1 MVRRAKAR
9 EKPASV
15 DSNVKNPRSWVV
27 REKADGEGFIT
38 LVIHYGG
45 SFVSKPIANYI
56 GGSLLVLDYVRLGRD
71 TTCSNLN
78 NWTGG
83 LGIIGERRYYAI
95 LRNGFKYL
103 SEDIAFTMECFRCEE
118 FGKIDVYIEGSLD
131 RADGGDEGREQE
143 GGRDDM
149 QVGAE
154 GREQEGGRDDMQV
167 WAEGR
172 EHEGGRDD
180 MQVWAEGREQGVE
193 QMVEEDDIE
202 DDDKLYETYVDQEIM
217 EKGDES
223 SGDESSGDSDV
234 ACDGDRLDEMRISD
248 NDEHDSPIVFNPDII
263 FNPSFELGMIF
274 GSKDEFRKVV
284 QSHAIQSR
292 RTLHFPKN
300 DKIRIYAR
308 CRGDGCDWGIN
319 LVKIKDQATFHIRLY
334 NLSHKCPPIFKVKNV
349 KSSWLGEK
357 FTPDFQNEPKRKVD
371 GWRKRIM
378 KELNVNSSRQQA
390 YRAKIKALEIIVG
403 KPDEQYSKLWD
414 YAQELRT
421 SNPKSTI
428 VLDNDDEGIFRG
440 MYVCFQAV
448 RIGFNS
454 GCRPFIGVDGCWL
467 KGPHGGILLSAVGV
481 DPGNSIFPLA
491 YAVVSKENK
500 DTWGWF
506 LRLLKSDLN
515 IGRPSAYTIMSD
527 KQKGLIIAVNEVFPG
542 AEHRFCVR
550 HLHNNFQ
557 KTGFRGLA
565 FKNLLWKAARATTVG
580 KFNLAMEEMREMDS
594 SAANWFSNKPPNEWS
609 KSHFSEHS
617 KSDMLLNNVC
627 ECFNA
632 AILDARDKPV
642 ITMFEWLRQWLM
654 TRLQIEC
661 FDGSQF
667 AIDLE
672 GRKCSCRSWGL
683 SGIPCKH
690 AISAIVDMGLDPE
703 DFVHTCYSLDTY
715 KRVYEHPI
723 LPISGQLE
731 WAKTLYIPPM
741 PPSFLRKIGRP
752 ATARRVEPEEKSRK
766 KDKVDKLR
774 RRGAPKLSCTKCG
787 RVGHNTSTCKEEAGQ
802 TSQPINVQEPAPE
815 GMADYIPEPLNV
827 GGEQSEV
834 NDVSEISPESI
845 LNNMPKKVG
854 VKRGRPPKKKNT
866 TERTTASHQ
875 EEMRVET
882 EDDQAF
888 EELLTEALIS
898 TEALLSQSNSASQ
911 FQNLG
916 MPSVPTTVGPTPFQ
930 QLHNLDSTP
939 RMLSGPNIRAPPP
952 FVNGGMRPQF
962 STQSHYESRNKRIIV
977 DGGTK
982 YLDLSQESLQ

>member
-27 REKADGEGFIT
+27 REKGSEHYPPPLYSDGE
-38 LVIHYGG
+38 
-45 SFVSKPIANYI
+45 
-56 GGSLLVLDYVRLGRD
+56 
-71 TTCSNLN
+71 
-78 NWTGG
+78 
-83 LGIIGERRYYAI
+83 
-95 LRNGFKYL
+95 
-103 SEDIAFTMECFRCEE
+103 
-118 FGKIDVYIEGSLD
+118 
-131 RADGGDEGREQE
+131 DGGD
-143 GGRDDM
+143 
-149 QVGAE
+149 E

-172 EHEGGRDD
+172 EQGDEGREQEGGRDD
-180 MQVWAEGREQGVE
+180 MQVWAEGREQGGGADGMQVGDE
-193 QMVEEDDIE
+193 GSGEDMQVGDEGDLEESDYQVEEDDIE
-202 DDDKLYETYVDQEIM
+202 DDDKLYETHVDQEIM

-223 SGDESSGDSDV
+223 SGDSDV
-234 ACDGDRLDEMRISD
+234 AYDGDILDEMRISD

-274 GSKDEFRKVV
+274 GSKDEFRKAV
-284 QSHAIQSR
+284 QSHVIQPR

-334 NLSHKCPPIFKVKNV
+334 NPSHECPPVF
-349 KSSWLGEK
+349 
-357 FTPDFQNEPKRKVD
+357 KVD

-378 KELNVNSSRQQA
+378 KELNVNISRQQA

-428 VLDNDDEGIFRG
+428 V
-440 MYVCFQAV
+440 
-448 RIGFNS
+448 
-454 GCRPFIGVDGCWL
+454 
-467 KGPHGGILLSAVGV
+467 
-481 DPGNSIFPLA
+481 
-491 YAVVSKENK
+491 
-500 DTWGWF
+500 
-506 LRLLKSDLN
+506 
-515 IGRPSAYTIMSD
+515 
-527 KQKGLIIAVNEVFPG
+527 
-542 AEHRFCVR
+542 
-550 HLHNNFQ
+550 
-557 KTGFRGLA
+557 
-565 FKNLLWKAARATTVG
+565 
-580 KFNLAMEEMREMDS
+580 
-594 SAANWFSNKPPNEWS
+594 
-609 KSHFSEHS
+609 EHS
-617 KSDMLLNNVC
+617 KSDMLLNNVF

-654 TRLQIEC
+654 TRL
-661 FDGSQF
+661 
-667 AIDLE
+667 
-672 GRKCSCRSWGL
+672 RVCRDRAAKSW
-683 SGIPCKH
+683 K
-690 AISAIVDMGLDPE
+690 AIVDMGLDPE

-731 WAKTLYIPPM
+731 WVKTLYIPPM

-752 ATARRVEPEEKSRK
+752 ATASRVEPEEKSRK

-787 RVGHNTSTCKEEAGQ
+787 RVGHNTRTCKEEAGH

-834 NDVSEISPESI
+834 NDVSKISPESI
-845 LNNMPKKVG
+845 LN
-854 VKRGRPPKKKNT
+854 
-866 TERTTASHQ
+866 SHQ

-898 TEALLSQSNSASQ
+898 TEALLSQPNSASQ

-930 QLHNLDSTP
+930 QLHNLVSTP

>member
-1 MVRRAKAR
+1 
-9 EKPASV
+9 
-15 DSNVKNPRSWVV
+15 
-27 REKADGEGFIT
+27 
-38 LVIHYGG
+38 
-45 SFVSKPIANYI
+45 
-56 GGSLLVLDYVRLGRD
+56 
-71 TTCSNLN
+71 
-78 NWTGG
+78 
-83 LGIIGERRYYAI
+83 
-95 LRNGFKYL
+95 
-103 SEDIAFTMECFRCEE
+103 
-118 FGKIDVYIEGSLD
+118 
-131 RADGGDEGREQE
+131 
-143 GGRDDM
+143 
-149 QVGAE
+149 
-154 GREQEGGRDDMQV
+154 
-167 WAEGR
+167 
-172 EHEGGRDD
+172 
-180 MQVWAEGREQGVE
+180 
-193 QMVEEDDIE
+193 
-202 DDDKLYETYVDQEIM
+202 
-217 EKGDES
+217 
-223 SGDESSGDSDV
+223 
-234 ACDGDRLDEMRISD
+234 
-248 NDEHDSPIVFNPDII
+248 
-263 FNPSFELGMIF
+263 
-274 GSKDEFRKVV
+274 
-284 QSHAIQSR
+284 
-292 RTLHFPKN
+292 
-300 DKIRIYAR
+300 
-308 CRGDGCDWGIN
+308 
-319 LVKIKDQATFHIRLY
+319 
-334 NLSHKCPPIFKVKNV
+334 
-349 KSSWLGEK
+349 
-357 FTPDFQNEPKRKVD
+357 
-371 GWRKRIM
+371 M
-378 KELNVNSSRQQA
+378 KELNVNISRQRA

-428 VLDNDDEGIFRG
+428 VLDNDDEGIFR
-440 MYVCFQAV
+440 
-448 RIGFNS
+448 
-454 GCRPFIGVDGCWL
+454 
-467 KGPHGGILLSAVGV
+467 
-481 DPGNSIFPLA
+481 
-491 YAVVSKENK
+491 
-500 DTWGWF
+500 
-506 LRLLKSDLN
+506 
-515 IGRPSAYTIMSD
+515 
-527 KQKGLIIAVNEVFPG
+527 
-542 AEHRFCVR
+542 
-550 HLHNNFQ
+550 
-557 KTGFRGLA
+557 
-565 FKNLLWKAARATTVG
+565 
-580 KFNLAMEEMREMDS
+580 
-594 SAANWFSNKPPNEWS
+594 
-609 KSHFSEHS
+609 
-617 KSDMLLNNVC
+617 
-627 ECFNA
+627 

-654 TRLQIEC
+654 TRLQVCRDRAAKSWKGKHPPKIREILYKNMEHIGDCMPIKSSNRYYQIEC

-787 RVGHNTSTCKEEAGQ
+787 RVGHNTRTCKEEAGQ

-845 LNNMPKKVG
+845 LNNMPKNVG

-866 TERTTASHQ
+866 TEGTTASHQ

-930 QLHNLDSTP
+930 QLHNLDLTP